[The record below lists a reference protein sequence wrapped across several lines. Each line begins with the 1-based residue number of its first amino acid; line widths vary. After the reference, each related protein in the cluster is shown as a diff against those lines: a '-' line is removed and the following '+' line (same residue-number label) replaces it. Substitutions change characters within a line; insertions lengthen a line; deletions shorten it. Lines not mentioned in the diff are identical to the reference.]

1 MNIQAKGYEA
11 SFTRNE
17 AWTLTMLL
25 KHEILS
31 VLTDDHYKHHPMS
44 FKQSCSEKINLF
56 KSFAYVTGQ
65 PEIFKETMKTV
76 EKCLAKIHQENQTNG

>member
-17 AWTLTMLL
+17 AWTLTTLL

-31 VLTDDHYKHHPMS
+31 VLTDDHYKYHPMS
-44 FKQSCSEKINLF
+44 FKQNCSEEINLF
-56 KSFAYVTGQ
+56 KSFAYVIGQ
-65 PEIFKETMKTV
+65 PEIFKETIKTIEEYLSEV
-76 EKCLAKIHQENQTNG
+76 HRKQMGQ